1 MKKILF
7 AIFSFLAVQQVSAQ
21 KFAYVD
27 TDYILE
33 NIPEFKKA
41 QEELDK
47 ASALWQKDV
56 EAKYKEIEDLFKA
69 FQAEQVLLTDD
80 MRKRREEEIV
90 EKERIAK
97 EFQKQKFGLEGEL
110 FKKRQ
115 ELLKPI
121 QDKVFNAVKELATGS
136 QLDIIFD
143 KAGDQANML
152 YADPKLDKSDS
163 VLRKLGVKKGVE

>member
-7 AIFSFLAVQQVSAQ
+7 AFLCFLAVQQVSAQ

-33 NIPEFKKA
+33 NVPEFKKA

-47 ASALWQKDV
+47 VSAQWQKEV
-56 EAKYKEIEDLFKA
+56 EAKYKEIEDLYKA
-69 FQAEQVLLTDD
+69 FVAERVLLTDD
-80 MRKRREEEIV
+80 MRKRREDEIV

-121 QDKVFNAVKELATGS
+121 QDKVFNAVKELATSS

-143 KAGDQANML
+143 KAGDQANIM
-152 YADPKLDKSDS
+152 YADPKLNKSDS
-163 VLRKLGVKKGVE
+163 VLRKMGVKIGVE

>member
-1 MKKILF
+1 MKKVLLALF
-7 AIFSFLAVQQVSAQ
+7 ALMLGNLVSAQ
-21 KFAYVD
+21 RFGYVD

-47 ASALWQKDV
+47 ASAAWQKDAA
-56 EAKYKEIEDLFKA
+56 AKFKEVDDLYRA
-69 FQAEQVLLTDD
+69 FVAEEVLLTED
-80 MRKRREEEIV
+80 MKKRRQDEIV
-90 EKERIAK
+90 VKENEAK
-97 EFQKQKFGLEGEL
+97 EFQKAKFGMEGEL

-121 QDKVFNAVKELATGS
+121 QDKVFNAVKELAASS

-143 KAGDQANML
+143 KAGNQANIM
-152 YADPKLDKSDS
+152 YADPKLDKSDA